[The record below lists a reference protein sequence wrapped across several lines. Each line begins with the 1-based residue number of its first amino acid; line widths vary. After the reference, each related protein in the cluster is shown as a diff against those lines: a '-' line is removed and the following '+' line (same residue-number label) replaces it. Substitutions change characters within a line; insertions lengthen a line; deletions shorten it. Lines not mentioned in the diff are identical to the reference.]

1 MLKAKMLNGRAL
13 HKYASTMKKLHDAIV
28 NVRLFQLRPT
38 SEVATVTFEAF
49 VKAEKMIDIIFK
61 VNNVESGLL
70 NTGESIQGI

>member
-1 MLKAKMLNGRAL
+1 MDKIRRRNMLKAKMLNGRAL

-38 SEVATVTFEAF
+38 SEVVTFEAF

-61 VNNVESGLL
+61 
-70 NTGESIQGI
+70 